1 MLTYSPKS
9 VSLLFTSVD
18 LPLWSGL
25 ETTATLYQKDQE
37 QFHLLL
43 TEPAVRDR
51 EVSSTGKPITT
62 TSTLTTP
69 RLLWLEFSPYRAT
82 LTMQGNGNLSYR
94 HLWERGL
101 YGLSRFSLQG
111 ETPHPNRP
119 LCLRNF
125 TRNLSLRGYPLPTEL
140 RVEYELWSERTQIG
154 RYVLS
159 LEIRDA

>member
-1 MLTYSPKS
+1 MLSHPKS
-9 VSLLFTSVD
+9 VSLLFTAID

-37 QFHLLL
+37 QFHLLM
-43 TEPAVRDR
+43 TEPVVLDRALPDRDR
-51 EVSSTGKPITT
+51 VITT

-69 RLLWLEFSPYRAT
+69 RLLWLDFSPYRAT

-94 HLWERGL
+94 HHWERGL
-101 YGLSRFSLQG
+101 YGLSRFSLCSNTRHQ
-111 ETPHPNRP
+111 NRP

-125 TRNLSLRGYPLPTEL
+125 TRDLSFKGHPLPTEL

-154 RYVLS
+154 RYVVS
-159 LEIRDA
+159 LEIRDR